1 MNYLAHAYLSYNDEN
16 ILLGNMIADYVK
28 GKKQFDFSEAIQKG
42 IKLHRAIDE
51 FTDSHKA
58 TQIIK
63 KLFQPTY
70 RLYASAC
77 VDVVY
82 DYFLAN
88 DFLIF
93 ENDATLLNFSQTT
106 YHLLQKNTSLF
117 PEKFAKAFV
126 YMQQQ
131 NWLYNYKTNDG
142 MKKSFGGLMKRSKYI
157 AEIETAF
164 SIFLHH
170 KNEIQESYDIFFPEL
185 KNMCQN
191 YLQL

>member
-1 MNYLAHAYLSYNDEN
+1 MNYLAHSYLSFGNED
-16 ILLGNMIADYVK
+16 ILVGNMIADYVK
-28 GKKQFDFSEAIQKG
+28 GKKQYDFSDAIQKG
-42 IKLHRAIDE
+42 IRLHRIIDE
-51 FTDSHKA
+51 FTDKHKA
-58 TQIIK
+58 TLNIK
-63 KLFQPTY
+63 KLFQPSY

-88 DFLIF
+88 DTQVFA
-93 ENDATLLNFSQTT
+93 NDETLFTFSQTT
-106 YHLLQKNTSLF
+106 YSLLEKNLPLF
-117 PEKFAKAFV
+117 PEKFSIAFT

-131 NWLYNYKTNDG
+131 NWLFNYKTKDG
-142 MKKSFGGLMKRSKYI
+142 MKKSFTGLLKRSKYI

-170 KNEIQESYDIFFPEL
+170 QDAIEESYNIFFPEL
-185 KNMCQN
+185 ENMCRN